1 MDQSDLTAM
10 MSPITQETADMSDPS
25 QHFAWAVPSFPAP
38 NKDMGDV
45 PVPAS
50 VRPELSQ
57 RLWDLGFRHVADL
70 QTKWFIPGDHPEGG
84 WLNIPE
90 LVDRAKYDAH
100 REKNTNPDGAAEQ
113 WQATAEALLGR
124 LDPKLAQRI
133 ADMTPEQRAA
143 AAAVQREQLPAAMQR
158 LAQLAETDQ
167 EANS

>member
-10 MSPITQETADMSDPS
+10 MSPITQETADMSDPR
-25 QHFAWAVPSFPAP
+25 QHFAWAIPSFPAP

-45 PVPAS
+45 PVPTP

-57 RLWDLGFRHVADL
+57 RWWDLGFRHHADL
-70 QTKWFIPGDHPEGG
+70 QTKWFVPGDHPEAGY
-84 WLNIPE
+84 LNVPE
-90 LVDRAKYDAH
+90 LVEREKYDAYH
-100 REKNTNPDGAAEQ
+100 AKHADPDAEAGK

-167 EANS
+167 EATS